1 MPKVHLW
8 FETALSTMKLI
19 IATPSPYARKARV
32 ALLEKNIPF
41 ESIIDNPWLP
51 DTGIRKIN
59 PLGKVPALILDSG
72 EVLHDSSVIVEYVDT
87 LAQPPRLIPV
97 DPLTRVAVKQI
108 EAIADGVCDAVV
120 LILLERYRK
129 SEQQSANWISRQRN
143 KVDAGVDELS
153 QRLGDKEFFT
163 AAGFSLAEIATA
175 CTLGYLDL
183 RFPEFD
189 WRAGH
194 GKLQRLFETMSARTS
209 FAQTMPSAQFVPQD
223 F

>member
-1 MPKVHLW
+1 
-8 FETALSTMKLI
+8 MKLI

-41 ESIIDNPWLP
+41 ETVIENPWIP
-51 DTGIRKIN
+51 ETGIGNIN

-72 EVLHDSSVIVEYVDT
+72 EAVHDSSVIAEYVDT
-87 LAQPPRLIPV
+87 FTQPPRLIPA
-97 DPLTRVAVKQI
+97 DPLLRVNVKQI
-108 EAIADGVCDAVV
+108 ESIADGVCDAVV
-120 LILLERYRK
+120 LILLERYRPP
-129 SEQQSANWISRQRN
+129 ELQSANWMSRQRK
-143 KVDAGVDELS
+143 KVDAGIEELS
-153 QRLGDKEFFT
+153 RQLADNAYFT
-163 AAGFSLAEIATA
+163 AAGFSLAEISTA

-194 GKLQRLFETMSARTS
+194 GNLKRLLEKMSLRPS
-209 FAQTMPSAQFVPQD
+209 FAQTIPSPQFVPQD